1 MCGSYNTIKGTDEHK
16 FNLLKSVA
24 LSDNG
29 EVGWKDL
36 TVVLPFKKIMSSCL
50 KKLLKPL
57 ECKGREF
64 LI

>member
-24 LSDNG
+24 LYDNG
-29 EVGWKDL
+29 EVGWQDL
-36 TVVLPFKKIMSSCL
+36 TVESCLLKNLWDL
-50 KKLLKPL
+50 KKLLKLL